1 MGATAKAYLPDGQL
15 VSPLPPFPR
24 TWTDQAAG
32 VKGDALRAPLV
43 EFDAGGGVLW
53 HRQRPL
59 FQGFASL
66 VQSIPTATFTAI
78 TGLSELLDNYGGHS
92 DTTNTGR
99 YYVPNTGSNDWYLC
113 SGYVPFNSVDATNP
127 FTAGLRET
135 GSATVLEGGKVPS
148 GAGHVV
154 DTMCI
159 DLIQM
164 SGGAND
170 YVELMA
176 RQVTGAAVNTIVS
189 GKSPSLTVRWV
200 ATDPASSG
208 GATPALP
215 APHVWDVA
223 DRATASATGTVGGHT
238 LVPLNR
244 ELRDV
249 VAWLN
254 NPPIARLTSEGG
266 SQTIPN
272 AGAWTSILFP
282 TETVDSYNGHST
294 STNTSRY
301 TAQRAGLYLVS
312 GYVSVAEG
320 NGGGTNNG
328 YRAARLLVNGTT
340 PYAGWTCLPQAS
352 TGTTGTGIYAVAL
365 VRMAVNDFVELQ
377 MAHTQ
382 TNATTGR
389 VVNTAANN
397 CSRMNVVWMAA

>member
-1 MGATAKAYLPDGQL
+1 
-15 VSPLPPFPR
+15 
-24 TWTDQAAG
+24 
-32 VKGDALRAPLV
+32 
-43 EFDAGGGVLW
+43 
-53 HRQRPL
+53 
-59 FQGFASL
+59 
-66 VQSIPTATFTAI
+66 
-78 TGLSELLDNYGGHS
+78 
-92 DTTNTGR
+92 
-99 YYVPNTGSNDWYLC
+99 
-113 SGYVPFNSVDATNP
+113 
-127 FTAGLRET
+127 
-135 GSATVLEGGKVPS
+135 
-148 GAGHVV
+148 
-154 DTMCI
+154 
-159 DLIQM
+159 
-164 SGGAND
+164 
-170 YVELMA
+170 MA

-200 ATDPASSG
+200 ATDPAGAG

-215 APHVWDVA
+215 APHVWAAA